1 MNNLLKIFLIFNLI
15 SSTTS
20 TSVNNHSLPLLE
32 ENLMVGQ
39 NSSELVERGES
50 ITLVGG
56 TPVVGISSGSGG
68 SSQIHCTFSFPV
80 VRKSDGK
87 KGFLTSFDCGDDY
100 FVSDTKIGDG
110 SDNGPGTFSPSKG
123 IDYHFV
129 KVYSDYW
136 SDEISQ
142 KILYSQCGSTCSG
155 KVLIPLLSIPN
166 EPPRLNSKVC
176 AYGGASGYVCGVIM
190 DFDATITV
198 RKDVP
203 FHQVTK
209 VKMEKPCLGGDVGA
223 PVYIY
228 AQAPNSNQIA
238 ASPVGQVMKDE
249 KDSEAN
255 M

>member
-1 MNNLLKIFLIFNLI
+1 MNNLLKIFLIINLF
-15 SSTTS
+15 SSTVS
-20 TSVNNHSLPLLE
+20 TLNSSLPLADTELT
-32 ENLMVGQ
+32 MGQ

-68 SSQIHCTFSFPV
+68 SSQIHCTLGFPV
-80 VRKSDGK
+80 VRKFDGK

-142 KILYSQCGSTCSG
+142 
-155 KVLIPLLSIPN
+155 
-166 EPPRLNSKVC
+166 
-176 AYGGASGYVCGVIM
+176 
-190 DFDATITV
+190 
-198 RKDVP
+198 
-203 FHQVTK
+203 
-209 VKMEKPCLGGDVGA
+209 
-223 PVYIY
+223 
-228 AQAPNSNQIA
+228 
-238 ASPVGQVMKDE
+238 
-249 KDSEAN
+249 
-255 M
+255 